1 MKFEFH
7 DTVVRRHL
15 TETEIAIW
23 TGGVLFS
30 AIVGPLFLALPFGI
44 ISALFFLG
52 INYVVDVVIEYPW
65 DAPIIYEI
73 KEDHLVINYK
83 NFWERKIAF
92 DSILKLKFRNHRYR
106 KSLYIEFNNEE
117 GRRMGQK
124 TTATFNKDW
133 PQDRWQELF
142 EELRKRSPNAKV
154 VIK

>member
-15 TETEIAIW
+15 TEAEIAIW
-23 TGGVLFS
+23 FGGVLLS
-30 AIVGPLFLALPFGI
+30 VIIGPLVVTLAI
-44 ISALFFLG
+44 AIMSALLFLG
-52 INYVVDVVIEYPW
+52 INYVVDVVTEYPR

-73 KEDHLVINYK
+73 REDHLVINYK
-83 NFWERKIAF
+83 NFWERKIAL
-92 DSILKLKFRNHRYR
+92 DSVLKLMFRNHRYR

-124 TTATFNKDW
+124 TTATFNKGW

-142 EELRKRSPNAKV
+142 EELHKRCPNAKIV
-154 VIK
+154 VK